1 MNCRSSGLKP
11 PQEIFDTSN
20 LPRRRKSCCSNHK
33 AIVSPIALNFFVMPS
48 GLQPNATSYALR
60 RRCRK
65 ASVRGDPARGH
76 RKSLTTNPTRPK
88 EEPTSSSPS
97 IEFGFRSVAS
107 RRPQQ
112 RIWFETSMHFSF
124 YLMIA
129 ALVILGVE
137 VAYALYQLANYFL

>member
-1 MNCRSSGLKP
+1 LQKSVSSPRARAGLSKVVDDESNAA
-11 PQEIFDTSN
+11 QEE
-20 LPRRRKSCCSNHK
+20 R
-33 AIVSPIALNFFVMPS
+33 
-48 GLQPNATSYALR
+48 
-60 RRCRK
+60 
-65 ASVRGDPARGH
+65 
-76 RKSLTTNPTRPK
+76 
-88 EEPTSSSPS
+88 TSSSPS

>member
-1 MNCRSSGLKP
+1 MLL
-11 PQEIFDTSN
+11 F
-20 LPRRRKSCCSNHK
+20 
-33 AIVSPIALNFFVMPS
+33 
-48 GLQPNATSYALR
+48 TSYGDRFANRTDLLHAERPVAQRDNSRLAKALQ
-60 RRCRK
+60 K
-65 ASVRGDPARGH
+65 SVSSPRARAGLS
-76 RKSLTTNPTRPK
+76 KVVDDESNAAQ
-88 EEPTSSSPS
+88 EERTSSSPS